1 MITSPSKVA
10 KQIPISI
17 SPSSSLD
24 GFIEVSSVS
33 GIKCKDKKVGMIIA
47 AYQDL
52 SMLPLI
58 NQSNVRSSKTNVSK
72 PYHFGIV
79 LLEIKLLPLLII
91 WWICKILC
99 SSLLFYKIKERTSRA
114 LIIISPSNYILQISP
129 LETEITTCVWRCY
142 IWPSN

>member
-33 GIKCKDKKVGMIIA
+33 GIKCKDKKEVGMIIA

-91 WWICKILC
+91 
-99 SSLLFYKIKERTSRA
+99 
-114 LIIISPSNYILQISP
+114 
-129 LETEITTCVWRCY
+129 
-142 IWPSN
+142 

>member
-1 MITSPSKVA
+1 
-10 KQIPISI
+10 
-17 SPSSSLD
+17 
-24 GFIEVSSVS
+24 
-33 GIKCKDKKVGMIIA
+33 MIIA

-91 WWICKILC
+91 
-99 SSLLFYKIKERTSRA
+99 
-114 LIIISPSNYILQISP
+114 
-129 LETEITTCVWRCY
+129 
-142 IWPSN
+142 